1 MKAKQ
6 VSGKGVNRFT
16 GTFNTKK
23 ITSSVGLFYFHK
35 YFSNFFNFFNS
46 IQLGKFTRNKRK
58 IVYL

>member
-16 GTFNTKK
+16 STFNTKK
-23 ITSSVGLFYFHK
+23 LLLQSAFFIFTNISLT
-35 YFSNFFNFFNS
+35 FFNFFNS